1 VDGHAALISEATE
14 STHGHDHRRSN
25 GPTTRHRAPD
35 RPARR
40 RPRRAPRR
48 GPARR
53 AHPRDRRRLLGPV
66 AFGGDSSGAAQ
77 SSSNANVQRSAP
89 PSGPSTWRDAKK
101 TFGLLDPRTGAAA
114 ASGARFRVDALGALK
129 WSLKL
134 DFPTRS
140 ADDTL
145 EVTAVCRRVDGGQSF
160 SQKVSVHVN
169 AGQESANITG
179 QVGASS
185 SASWSPGRY
194 RVEMS
199 IDGQRVWQTEFDAY
213 ADEPVPEA
221 KRSQPDRPSP
231 RPAERVNRANKAAA
245 ERALDQ

>member
-1 VDGHAALISEATE
+1 MATTTAEAMAQLRDIE
-14 STHGHDHRRSN
+14 RQI
-25 GPTTRHRAPD
+25 
-35 RPARR
+35 
-40 RPRRAPRR
+40 
-48 GPARR
+48 
-53 AHPRDRRRLLGPV
+53 DRRVAARVARLAAGLLGGLILGIAV
-66 AFGGDSSGAAQ
+66 VCSVLFAFGGDSSGAAQ
-77 SSSNANVQRSAP
+77 SSLNANVQRSAP

-169 AGQESANITG
+169 AGQESVNITG